1 MIRNS
6 LIWSLWVAIAI
17 VSSSCNKTG
26 ETHSA
31 DRHTTSKTASQG
43 SDKIGTDESAS
54 PRSVALTGRDPTRAE
69 AWHRLSA
76 EWDGLPKEF
85 SGEELLKK
93 QKEFSLRAVGELG
106 AGPELLE
113 FLDYLRE
120 RGAGDVREWVLAEG
134 IEGLFSGAGA
144 AEARAWLLTVEDEA
158 LRKRFLRQA
167 GEEWAGAGF
176 LGYMDQWDHFHGGQA
191 ELLTGYCAT
200 LAKSDPMAAFKAFK
214 EMGTIKKINYETLD
228 QVIMQSPPTA
238 DFLKMATFFGEDNKT
253 LAKTSRRAVLTKWA
267 ETNPKEAGQY
277 VIGNTQTVH
286 ADQMEVVAAGWARKS
301 VSEATQWL
309 NALSPGLP
317 RDHGMRGLAGHFKEQ
332 DPARAFSFATA
343 VGDFDLKVKTATE
356 VFEVWEVT
364 DRAAAEA
371 AWLKAFSE

>member
-1 MIRNS
+1 METIS
-6 LIWSLWVAIAI
+6 IKIAI
-17 VSSSCNKTG
+17 INCSLLYSSCDNSANNNSPPESKALYQATDPIDEIELRKSNYPQSRPLARDASRAQLVYRLTG
-26 ETHSA
+26 EWDVLS
-31 DRHTTSKTASQG
+31 
-43 SDKIGTDESAS
+43 
-54 PRSVALTGRDPTRAE
+54 RD
-69 AWHRLSA
+69 LSG
-76 EWDGLPKEF
+76 D
-85 SGEELLKK
+85 ELLKK
-93 QKEFSLRAVGELG
+93 QKEFALEAVGELG
-106 AGPELLE
+106 AGPELLD

-120 RGAGDVREWVLAEG
+120 RGAGDLREWVLTEG

-371 AWLKAFSE
+371 AWLKAFPE

>member
-1 MIRNS
+1 
-6 LIWSLWVAIAI
+6 
-17 VSSSCNKTG
+17 
-26 ETHSA
+26 
-31 DRHTTSKTASQG
+31 
-43 SDKIGTDESAS
+43 
-54 PRSVALTGRDPTRAE
+54 
-69 AWHRLSA
+69 LSA

-144 AEARAWLLTVEDEA
+144 AEARAWLLTVEDET

-356 VFEVWEVT
+356 VFEAWEVT

-371 AWLKAFSE
+371 AWLKAFPE